1 MNKIE
6 QSEKVEKELSP
17 KEELD
22 SLSEKLFTVGIAII
36 IFVLVVG
43 LANLIGGDIYNAISF
58 VGTLLI
64 KFIGPV
70 LIILVFF
77 IGAILAKLGTLIEDK
92 EEQEVYLGLIYL
104 FWIGD
109 LFITPLLS
117 IGYIA
122 GVISA
127 SFIVGLGFIF
137 FIAPPFVFGILKG
150 ACYLFE
156 LVIADFCHN
165 PFK

>member
-1 MNKIE
+1 MIL
-6 QSEKVEKELSP
+6 KEPDNLEIP
-17 KEELD
+17 EEDPREELN

-43 LANLIGGDIYNAISF
+43 LANLIGDDIYNAISF

-127 SFIVGLGFIF
+127 SFIVGLGFLL
-137 FIAPPFVFGILKG
+137 FIAPPIALEFLKG
-150 ACYLFE
+150 LRF
-156 LVIADFCHN
+156 LLSKFS
-165 PFK
+165 

>member
-127 SFIVGLGFIF
+127 SFIVGLGFLL
-137 FIAPPFVFGILKG
+137 FIAPPLALEFLKG
-150 ACYLFE
+150 LRF
-156 LVIADFCHN
+156 LIS
-165 PFK
+165 KISR